1 MSCSRRL
8 RSSPLS
14 ATSSESK
21 VDLVTTLPFTPSP
34 VTSARKAWFLAL
46 RPKTLPAA
54 VIPVLVGAACA
65 FHAGTLAFGV
75 MAICLTC
82 SLLLQIA
89 SNFANDVF
97 DFEKGTDTAQRVGP
111 ARAVAQGWISPRQM
125 KHAVVFTLLAA
136 AVSGSYLVWLGGWP
150 LFSLGLLA
158 LICAV
163 AYTAG
168 PYPLGYNGLGDVCV
182 FFFFGPVAVCGTA
195 YLNSGRI
202 PPQAWWASVAIGA
215 LTTAILVVNNVRDE
229 ATDRTTG
236 KRTLAVRWGRDAGVI
251 EYAGLLGAA
260 YLVPMGLFASGLSG
274 ATVLM
279 PLITAPLALA
289 RLKELRGRRGP
300 SLNQTLAQTAQ
311 LLVAFGALLTLG
323 IALG

>member
-1 MSCSRRL
+1 MTPFESCPFE
-8 RSSPLS
+8 SSI
-14 ATSSESK
+14 
-21 VDLVTTLPFTPSP
+21 VTTVPFTPSP
-34 VTSARKAWFLAL
+34 VTGARRAWFLAL

-65 FHAGTLAFGV
+65 FREGSLVWSITAV
-75 MAICLTC
+75 CLTC

-97 DFEKGTDTAQRVGP
+97 DFEKGTDTAERVGP
-111 ARAVAQGWISPRQM
+111 ARAVARGWISPRQM
-125 KHAVVFTLLAA
+125 KRAVVLTLLAA
-136 AVSGSYLVWLGGWP
+136 ALSGSYLVWLGGWP

-182 FFFFGPVAVCGTA
+182 FFFFGPVAVCGTD
-195 YLNSGRI
+195 YLNTGRVS
-202 PPQAWWASVAIGA
+202 PQAWWAAVAVGA

-236 KRTLAVRWGRDAGVI
+236 KRTLAVRWGRDAGVV
-251 EYAGLLGAA
+251 EYAGLLAA
-260 YLVPMGLFASGLSG
+260 AFVVPIGLLATGL
-274 ATVLM
+274 AKPAVLL
-279 PLITAPLALA
+279 PLLTAPLAVL
-289 RLKELRGRRGP
+289 RLKELRSRRGP

-311 LLVAFGALLTLG
+311 LLVLFGLLLAAG
-323 IALG
+323 LALG